1 MTRTLI
7 FTTLAVLLANSPA
20 SARCILSHCQSD
32 TAASSR
38 AYITNTHRQIVG
50 DVYAPR
56 GGQRI
61 QIRDTFRRIIGY
73 IEADGTITNRHRQ
86 PVANIEALR

>member
-1 MTRTLI
+1 
-7 FTTLAVLLANSPA
+7 
-20 SARCILSHCQSD
+20 
-32 TAASSR
+32 
-38 AYITNTHRQIVG
+38 VG